1 MKPGKMFNKFNFT
14 LGLAGRKNE
23 LDNIAATDVPLWHG
37 ATSLLAPG
45 SVHFHFASFHL
56 FEADLKINHSQ
67 DNRWLIN
74 TTRCTL
80 TLLLVIARNGQNFL
94 RALHQEKETGP
105 KILDQ
110 EEL

>member
-1 MKPGKMFNKFNFT
+1 MKPGKMLRYYKLNFT
-14 LGLAGRKNE
+14 LGREKNE
-23 LDNIAATDVPLWHG
+23 LDNAATDVPLWHE

-94 RALHQEKETGP
+94 RALHQGKETGP